1 MALKALCSTMLVVSI
16 LFARVLSACCRFS
29 ASPPQSR
36 TAPWCAQSVSLW
48 AFSTYLLL
56 ACKYTHSPTTWKFS
70 KSPPRDKN
78 NNIFNSI
85 NCRAHRSARCG
96 GGGGGGL
103 AANPLCARCL
113 RWWECGDY
121 LALMR
126 ARKLVRQRLLNQQQ
140 QQRCNPQSIILLQ
153 TNNPRCPLRLL
164 AGWQTDN
171 IARRSAPVCAC
182 ANRTHTHSG
191 PNASRLNVGAER

>member
-1 MALKALCSTMLVVSI
+1 MLPIFCLATTEPNCSVM
-16 LFARVLSACCRFS
+16 R
-29 ASPPQSR
+29 
-36 TAPWCAQSVSLW
+36 SVSLSVSFFHVSCLH
-48 AFSTYLLL
+48 AN
-56 ACKYTHSPTTWKFS
+56 THTR
-70 KSPPRDKN
+70 PPHENFQRVLRGIKTI
-78 NNIFNSI
+78 IFLI
-85 NCRAHRSARCG
+85 ALTAERTGRHGGG

-126 ARKLVRQRLLNQQQ
+126 ARKLVRQRLLNQQQQQQ

-191 PNASRLNVGAER
+191 PNASKLNVGAER